1 MKVKKIMDSIKSSQN
16 KRDHDIY
23 AKVAPSIFA
32 CDFTDL
38 LNSIQKVEKSGCR
51 YLHLDI
57 MDGHFVP
64 NISFGPKI
72 SAEILDKTVLLG
84 DVHLMIE
91 NPLFFLDM
99 FNHKNVQFITV
110 HFESFIEEEKKLIE
124 IIDKIHS
131 LGKKAGVSIKP
142 ATDVKIL
149 IPYLELFDL
158 VLVMTV
164 EPGFS
169 GQKMIESALDK
180 IDKLSN
186 KRASKGYSF
195 LIEVDG
201 GVNFEN
207 ASSLIERG
215 ADLLV
220 MGSAFFK

>member
-1 MKVKKIMDSIKSSQN
+1 
-16 KRDHDIY
+16 
-23 AKVAPSIFA
+23 
-32 CDFTDL
+32 
-38 LNSIQKVEKSGCR
+38 
-51 YLHLDI
+51 
-57 MDGHFVP
+57 
-64 NISFGPKI
+64 
-72 SAEILDKTVLLG
+72 
-84 DVHLMIE
+84 
-91 NPLFFLDM
+91 
-99 FNHKNVQFITV
+99 
-110 HFESFIEEEKKLIE
+110 
-124 IIDKIHS
+124 
-131 LGKKAGVSIKP
+131 
-142 ATDVKIL
+142 
-149 IPYLELFDL
+149 
-158 VLVMTV
+158 MTV

>member
-1 MKVKKIMDSIKSSQN
+1 MWFSKSSRNQAG
-16 KRDHDIY
+16 DDIFS
-23 AKVAPSIFA
+23 KIAPSIFA
-32 CDFTDL
+32 CDFTDI
-38 LNSIQKVEKSGCR
+38 LNSIKKAEISGCK

-72 SAEILDKTVLLG
+72 SSEILDKTILLG

-169 GQKMIESALDK
+169 GQKMIEPALDK
-180 IDKLSN
+180 IDKLQDI
-186 KRASKGYSF
+186 RRSKSYSYM
-195 LIEVDG
+195 IEADG
-201 GVNFEN
+201 GINFEN
-207 ASSLIERG
+207 ARSLIKRG

>member
-1 MKVKKIMDSIKSSQN
+1 
-16 KRDHDIY
+16 
-23 AKVAPSIFA
+23 
-32 CDFTDL
+32 
-38 LNSIQKVEKSGCR
+38 
-51 YLHLDI
+51 
-57 MDGHFVP
+57 
-64 NISFGPKI
+64 
-72 SAEILDKTVLLG
+72 
-84 DVHLMIE
+84 
-91 NPLFFLDM
+91 PLFFLDM

-169 GQKMIESALDK
+169 GQKMIEPALDK
-180 IDKLSN
+180 IDKLQDI
-186 KRASKGYSF
+186 RRSKSYSYM
-195 LIEVDG
+195 IEADG
-201 GVNFEN
+201 GINFEN
-207 ASSLIERG
+207 ARSLIKRG

>member
-1 MKVKKIMDSIKSSQN
+1 MDSIKSSQN

-158 VLVMTV
+158 ILVMTV

-186 KRASKGYSF
+186 IRASKGYSF